1 MANVYKNIQAVIS
14 SAGSD
19 VDMYTVPDETTSI
32 VKSIQLYNTHSGD
45 LVVDVTVY
53 DASSATDFEYD
64 TVTVTTGESETL
76 LTSSNVLI
84 LEAGDI
90 LKMQTP
96 TTNVVK
102 MTAAVLQTSRSQE
115 IMPFIETKAKSE
127 YKIIDGKKTHVITPE
142 CEVTLTNIKTGKEYM
157 SDVEADH
164 DVNNP
169 NSNTKREHIR
179 RDVHIKVAQ
188 VGLGADTGDL

>member
-32 VKSIQLYNTHSGD
+32 VKSIQLYNTHSGN
-45 LVVDVTVY
+45 LVVNITVY
-53 DASSATDFEYD
+53 DASSATDFEYAS
-64 TVTVTTGESETL
+64 VTVNTDDSESL
-76 LTSSNVLI
+76 LTSGNILI

-102 MTAAVLQTSRSQE
+102 MTASVLQTSR
-115 IMPFIETKAKSE
+115 T
-127 YKIIDGKKTHVITPE
+127 
-142 CEVTLTNIKTGKEYM
+142 
-157 SDVEADH
+157 
-164 DVNNP
+164 
-169 NSNTKREHIR
+169 
-179 RDVHIKVAQ
+179 
-188 VGLGADTGDL
+188 